1 MEQETVLYMSIAA
14 ELERQ
19 IIDGTYKEGDKLP
32 SERELTAI
40 FKVSRNVIRQAITKL
55 REKGLLT
62 VKPGKGAYIT
72 ELKDSI
78 VDDSLVK
85 IMNKYNYK
93 PEDLLEVREELEIII
108 ISKSVEKAEK
118 VNIEELKQINRI
130 IENNTTSFKEF
141 LEHDYKFHMVLA
153 ESTQNPIFP
162 ILIRSFL
169 NTTDYFSFS
178 VSMFIKDF
186 TDVLNVVTE
195 HHRKLIEA
203 IENKDE
209 KAAVSIMRAHMNLTR
224 EKIAI
229 FINKL

>member
-14 ELERQ
+14 QIERQ
-19 IIDGTYKEGDKLP
+19 IIEGIYKEGDKLP
-32 SERELTAI
+32 SERELTVVY
-40 FKVSRNVIRQAITKL
+40 KVSRNVIRQAITKL

-78 VDDSLVK
+78 VGDSLLK

-93 PEDLLEVREELEIII
+93 PKDLLEVREELEIII
-108 ISKSVEKAEK
+108 ICKSIEKAEK
-118 VNIEELKQINRI
+118 INIEQLKQINRK
-130 IENNTTSFKEF
+130 IEHNKTSFKEF
-141 LEHDYKFHMVLA
+141 LDDDYKFHMVLA

-169 NTTDYFSFS
+169 KTTDYFSFS

-186 TDVLNVVTE
+186 TDVINVVTE

-203 IENKDE
+203 IENKNE
-209 KAAVSIMRAHMNLTR
+209 KAAVLIMREHMNLTR
-224 EKIAI
+224 EKISI
-229 FINKL
+229 FID

>member
-19 IIDGTYKEGDKLP
+19 IIEGIYTDGDKLP
-32 SERELTAI
+32 SERELTVEY
-40 FKVSRNVIRQAITKL
+40 KVSRNVIRQAITKL

-78 VDDSLVK
+78 VGDSLIK

-93 PEDLLEVREELEIII
+93 PEELLEVREELELIII
-108 ISKSVEKAEK
+108 RKSIEKAEK
-118 VNIEELKQINRI
+118 ANIEQLKQINRK

-141 LEHDYKFHMVLA
+141 LDDDYKFHMVLA

-203 IENKDE
+203 IENKNE
-209 KAAVSIMRAHMNLTR
+209 KVAVSIMREHMNLTR

-229 FINKL
+229 FYR

>member
-19 IIDGTYKEGDKLP
+19 IIEGIYKEGDKLP
-32 SERELTAI
+32 SERELTVEY
-40 FKVSRNVIRQAITKL
+40 KVSRNVIRQAITKL

-78 VDDSLVK
+78 VGDSLIK

-93 PEDLLEVREELEIII
+93 PEELLEVREELELIII
-108 ISKSVEKAEK
+108 RKSIEKAEK
-118 VNIEELKQINRI
+118 ANIEQLKQINRK

-141 LEHDYKFHMVLA
+141 LDDDYKFHMVLA

-203 IENKDE
+203 IENKNE
-209 KAAVSIMRAHMNLTR
+209 KVAVSIMREHMNLTR

-229 FINKL
+229 FYR

>member
-1 MEQETVLYMSIAA
+1 MSIAA

-19 IIDGTYKEGDKLP
+19 IIEGIYKEGDKLP
-32 SERELTAI
+32 SERELTVEY
-40 FKVSRNVIRQAITKL
+40 KVSRNVIRQAITKL

-78 VDDSLVK
+78 VGDSLIK

-93 PEDLLEVREELEIII
+93 PEELLEVREELELIII
-108 ISKSVEKAEK
+108 RKSIEKAEK
-118 VNIEELKQINRI
+118 ANIEQLKQINRK

-141 LEHDYKFHMVLA
+141 LDDDYKFHMVLA

-203 IENKDE
+203 IENKNE
-209 KAAVSIMRAHMNLTR
+209 KVAVSIMREHMNLTR

-229 FINKL
+229 FYR

>member
-14 ELERQ
+14 QIERQ
-19 IIDGTYKEGDKLP
+19 IIEGIYKEGDKLP
-32 SERELTAI
+32 SERELTVVY
-40 FKVSRNVIRQAITKL
+40 KVSRNVIRQAITKL

-78 VDDSLVK
+78 VGDSLIK

-93 PEDLLEVREELEIII
+93 PEELLEVREELELIII
-108 ISKSVEKAEK
+108 RKSIEKAEK
-118 VNIEELKQINRI
+118 ANIEQLKQINRK

-141 LEHDYKFHMVLA
+141 LDDDYKFHMVLA

-203 IENKDE
+203 IENKNE
-209 KAAVSIMRAHMNLTR
+209 K
-224 EKIAI
+224 
-229 FINKL
+229 